1 MPKDEPKILFDM
13 LNSAL
18 IARHHIENSTEEDF
32 GENQLL
38 QDAVAMRLSAM
49 GEALGENCKAISAA
63 TQSKLP
69 SIPFTKIRGFR
80 NVAAHSYGDIDFQ
93 RVWGIVK
100 NELPKLT
107 YTLTDY
113 LARTTHFE
121 PINSEL
127 SNRPTLELIEQ
138 IHRPNSTLRL
148 IIARAVN
155 LNISEAKELENT
167 ISLMGKS
174 EIKSPQLRDNTQGKS

>member
-1 MPKDEPKILFDM
+1 
-13 LNSAL
+13 
-18 IARHHIENSTEEDF
+18 
-32 GENQLL
+32 
-38 QDAVAMRLSAM
+38 M
-49 GEALGENCKAISAA
+49 GEALGENCRGITAA

-69 SIPFTKIRGFR
+69 LVPFAKIRGFR

-107 YTLTDY
+107 AVLTDY

-121 PINSEL
+121 AINAEL

-138 IHRPNSTLRL
+138 IQKPNSTLRL
-148 IIARAVN
+148 VIARAVK

-167 ISLMGKS
+167 ISMMGKS
-174 EIKSPQLRDNTQGKS
+174 EPKSPRDKADGKS